1 MEGNHNHT
9 IYCSQSLHF
18 RKRTANNHLY
28 YQVYSVRIITIIIK
42 KKLFGPLKLTCP
54 TMAIFFSHS
63 STKSEKNSHWLQ
75 VPERNGQMQG
85 RPTSWVYSLYVIL
98 RKHDMHL
105 LKPSVN
111 DGLNKHRICLNAFS
125 LRSWLEMTQECTL
138 LTNHR
143 EPCRWEKCGRD

>member
-1 MEGNHNHT
+1 
-9 IYCSQSLHF
+9 
-18 RKRTANNHLY
+18 
-28 YQVYSVRIITIIIK
+28 
-42 KKLFGPLKLTCP
+42 
-54 TMAIFFSHS
+54 MAIFFSHS
-63 STKSEKNSHWLQ
+63 STKSEKNSHGLQ

-98 RKHDMHL
+98 RKHNMHL

-125 LRSWLEMTQECTL
+125 LRPWLEMTQECTL

-143 EPCRWEKCGRD
+143 EPCR